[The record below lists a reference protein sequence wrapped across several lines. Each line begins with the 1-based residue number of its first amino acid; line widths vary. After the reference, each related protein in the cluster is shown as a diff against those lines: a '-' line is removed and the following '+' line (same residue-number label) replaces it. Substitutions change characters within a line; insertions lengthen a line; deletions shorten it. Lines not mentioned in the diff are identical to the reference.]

1 MKRLLLPVAL
11 ATLMIAE
18 VHAESFTISDIRV
31 NGLQRVSAGSVFGA
45 LPLNVGDQVD
55 DRELVEATRALFKT
69 GFFQDIQLGRD
80 GDVLVITVVER
91 PSISSIEIE
100 GNKAISTEDLLK
112 GLSQSGLAE
121 GEIFQR
127 ATLEG
132 VRNELQRQYVAQGRY
147 SAEIETEVIPQPRNR
162 VALKITINEGTVASI
177 QHINV
182 VGNTVFPE
190 EDLLDLFELKTTH
203 WLSFFKNDDKYARE
217 KLSGDLERLRSYY
230 LDRGYINMDITS
242 TQVSITPDKKHVYI
256 TVNIDE
262 GEKYTVRE
270 VKLSGDLKVPED
282 EVRKLLLVQKGQ
294 VFSRKVMTTTSELIT
309 RRLGN
314 EGYTFANVNGV
325 PEAHDEDNTV
335 SITFFVDPGKRAYVN
350 RINFRGNTKTE
361 DEVLRRE
368 MRQMEGGWASTYLI
382 DQSKTRLERLGYF
395 KEVNVETPQVPGT
408 DDQIDVNYTVEEQPS
423 GSITASVGFAQNAG
437 LILGGSISQSNFL
450 GTGNKVSIGLTR
462 SEYQERYSFGFVN
475 PYWTVDGVS
484 LGWNAFYRTT
494 DYDDLDVDVSSYA
507 VDSYGLGVNIGYPIS
522 ETSRLSF
529 GLTVQQDDINTGV
542 YTVDEIFDFIK
553 QEGDRYLNFKGS
565 IGWSE
570 STLNRG
576 VLATRGHSQSLV
588 LETTLPGSDLSFY
601 KLDYRGQ
608 IFAPLTQNTA
618 LRFHTELGYG
628 DSYGSTAELPFY
640 EHYYAGGFN
649 SVRGFEDSSLGPR
662 STPSRGASVTGNEG
676 TLADPDTD
684 PLPFGGNVLI
694 QGGVEYLFPLPFV
707 KDQRQLRTVLFW
719 DVGNVFDTNCSS
731 AQKHG
736 VAGFRSKDEACD
748 IDFSNLASSVGVGLT
763 WITALGPLSFSLGM
777 PIKKPDDADT
787 QVFQFSLGQ
796 TF

>member
-1 MKRLLLPVAL
+1 MKRLLLPAVL
-11 ATLMIAE
+11 AALMIAE

-45 LPLNVGDQVD
+45 LPLNVGEQAD
-55 DRELVEATRALFKT
+55 DRALVEATRELFKS

-91 PSISSIEIE
+91 PSISSIEID
-100 GNKAISTEDLLK
+100 GNKAITSEDLLK
-112 GLSQSGLAE
+112 GLNQSGLAE

-162 VALKITINEGTVASI
+162 VALKINISEGSVAAI

-182 VGNTVFPE
+182 VGNSVFAD
-190 EDLLDLFELKTTH
+190 EDLIDLFELKTSN

-230 LDRGYINMDITS
+230 LDRGYINMDISS
-242 TQVSITPDKKHVYI
+242 TQVSITPDKKHVYT
-256 TVNIDE
+256 TVNVDE
-262 GEKYTVRE
+262 GQKYTVRE
-270 VKLSGDLKVPED
+270 VRLSGDLKVPEED
-282 EVRKLLLVQKGQ
+282 VRALVLAKEGQ

-350 RINFRGNTKTE
+350 RINFRGNTKSE

-382 DQSKTRLERLGYF
+382 DQSKTRLERLGFF

-408 DDQIDVNYTVEEQPS
+408 DDQIDVNYSVEEQAS

-437 LILGGSISQSNFL
+437 LILGGSITQNNFL
-450 GTGNKVSIGLTR
+450 GTGNKVSVGLTR
-462 SEYQERYSFGFVN
+462 SEYQERYNFGFVD
-475 PYWTVDGVS
+475 PYWTADGVS
-484 LGWNAFYRTT
+484 LGYNAFYRTT
-494 DYDDLDVDVSSYA
+494 DYDELDTDVSSYA
-507 VDSYGLGVNIGYPIS
+507 VDSYGVGASIGYPIS
-522 ETSRLSF
+522 ETARLTY
-529 GLTVQQDDINTGV
+529 GLTVQQDTINTGV
-542 YTVDEIFDFIK
+542 FTVDEIFNFLER
-553 QEGDRYLNFKGS
+553 EGDSYLNLKAS
-565 IGWSE
+565 VGWSE

-576 VLATRGHSQSLV
+576 VMANRGHSQSLV
-588 LETTLPGSDLSFY
+588 LESTVPGSDLSFF
-601 KLDYRGQ
+601 KVDYRGQ
-608 IFAPLTQNTA
+608 VFKPLTDNYT

-628 DSYGSTAELPFY
+628 DSYGSTEELPFY
-640 EHYYAGGFN
+640 ENYYAGGFN

-662 STPSRGASVTGNEG
+662 STPSRGEAVTGNAG
-676 TLADPDTD
+676 TLVDPDQD
-684 PLPFGGNVLI
+684 PLPFGGNVLV
-694 QGGVEYLFPLPFV
+694 QGGVELLFPLPFV
-707 KDQRQLRTVLFW
+707 KDQRSLRTALFW
-719 DVGNVFDTNCSS
+719 DVGNVFDTTC
-731 AQKHG
+731 G
-736 VAGFRSKDEACD
+736 RSQTDCGSINPGD
-748 IDFSNLASSVGVGLT
+748 LASSVGVGLT
-763 WITALGPLSFSLGM
+763 WITALGPLSFSLAM
-777 PIKKPDDADT
+777 PVVKPDDADT